1 MVPKLHAK
9 RTHFQ
14 GTAQYLLHD
23 ISGKTTERVAW
34 TEVRN
39 VASRN
44 PEVAWRVMAATSMD
58 QDRLKQRSGVKNT
71 GRKSKEHAL
80 HFSLAWH
87 PEERDKLNRQE
98 MMRAVNTVLQVMGA
112 QEHQCLV
119 VAHKDGGAPHCHV
132 LLNRVH
138 PRDGRLLSSS
148 FEKLKASRWAEAYEK
163 ERGKIYCE
171 QRVINNDA
179 RERGEFIRAEKEQ
192 PRQVH
197 ELAKVASYNPSLR
210 EKLLANHR
218 HQAALLKVAE
228 RKMKQRHKET
238 WQGLSEKY
246 LRLRKAVDLKTREV
260 IARNK
265 NQIQTMFR
273 PKWEELYHGQQ
284 AELRD
289 FEQRE
294 RLFMGRMKN
303 ILQAVDFKA
312 LLWDD
317 PNKNKTSRL
326 GDLFRLACNAGA
338 RREVLNR
345 QHKRAKTALARE
357 QSRLVQQAVQARKG
371 ERVKLLAEIR
381 TTFLAERSTALLVQ
395 EMDKAKLKAQWLKK
409 GRELRENIHRLRSA
423 RQHSQTLTPAFTK
436 VASSHEKQQSQGEKQ
451 CDVQPLPQERTQASD
466 LLPKE
471 GRDQAAD
478 FIDRWKQILHERHA
492 RDRDHDND
500 QERSR

>member
-44 PEVAWRVMAATSMD
+44 PEVVWRVMAATSMD
-58 QDRLKQRSGVKNT
+58 QDRLKQQSGVKNT

-98 MMRAVNTVLQVMGA
+98 MMRAVNTVLRVMGA

-171 QRVINNDA
+171 QRVINNGA
-179 RERGEFIRAEKEQ
+179 RERGEFTRAEKDQ

-197 ELAKVASYNPSLR
+197 QLAKAASHNQSLQF
-210 EKLLANHR
+210 KLLAQHR
-218 HQAALLKVAE
+218 RQSALLKAAE
-228 RKMKQRHKET
+228 RKINQRHKEAL
-238 WQGLSEKY
+238 QSLSEKY
-246 LRLRKAVDLKTREV
+246 LRLRKSIDNKTRDV
-260 IARNK
+260 IGRNK
-265 NQIQTMFR
+265 IQIQAMFR
-273 PKWEELYHGQQ
+273 PRWEGLYHRQQ
-284 AELRD
+284 AEVRD

-294 RLFMGRMKN
+294 QLFIGRMKN

-312 LLWDD
+312 LLRAD
-317 PNKNKTSRL
+317 PMKNKTSRL
-326 GDLFRLACNAGA
+326 GDLFRLASNVGA
-338 RREVLNR
+338 RRETLNR
-345 QHKRAKTALARE
+345 QHERAKTALAR
-357 QSRLVQQAVQARKG
+357 QQNRLVHRALQARKG
-371 ERVKLLAEIR
+371 ERAKLLAEIR
-381 TTFLAERSTALLVQ
+381 TTFLAERSTALLAQ

-409 GRELRENIHRLRSA
+409 GRELRDNIHRLRSA
-423 RQHSQTLTPAFTK
+423 RPHSQTLTPAFTQ
-436 VASSHEKQQSQGEKQ
+436 VANCHDKQQSQGEKQ
-451 CDVQPLPQERTQASD
+451 RETLPRERTQAPD
-466 LLPKE
+466 LLPKV
-471 GRDQAAD
+471 GRDQAAE
-478 FIDRWKQILHERHA
+478 FIDRWKRILHKRQE
-492 RDRDHDND
+492 RDRDQDND
-500 QERSR
+500 RGRSR